1 MLEYLDYPFFRLAL
15 IGVVLISI
23 SAAMIGTYII
33 TRRLV
38 AISGGI
44 THACFGGL
52 GLGYYLGL
60 NPAVMAGV
68 FAIGSSACVEWLSSK
83 MNMREDSAI
92 AVIWAVGMAIGVLF
106 VFMTPGFVPEL
117 NSFLFGNILTI
128 STADAVAFAVFTLLL
143 VAFFA
148 LKYRQ
153 IVVCAFD
160 RDFATVI
167 NLPVKFISYTM
178 TAMIAVC
185 IVLTIRLVGVMLLM
199 SMLSLPMMTAEVFH
213 KDFGR
218 MMIVSVIISVLCG
231 VAGLFVGTLID
242 VPCSAIIVI
251 IMAAVY
257 IIARVIKIFVVRRHV
272 RASALSIAIALSAS
286 LLLSSCI
293 TNDTDSDIIS
303 VGDPLPQ
310 FSVTLDNGATVTTDD
325 LRGHVSLILFFS
337 TKCCDCQEV
346 VPIVDEIY
354 KTYADRITFVA
365 ISRAEGPEEVARFWQ
380 KNGLTMPYAARPDRE
395 IYNLF
400 ATSVVP
406 RIYISDPAG
415 VVSYIMPDNPHPA
428 RATLTTALDKLL

>member
-83 MNMREDSAI
+83 LNMREDSAI

-106 VFMTPGFVPEL
+106 VFMTPGYVPEL

-128 STADAVAFAVFTLLL
+128 STGDTVAFAVFTLLL
-143 VAFFA
+143 VTFFA
-148 LKYRQ
+148 FRYRQ
-153 IVVCAFD
+153 IVACAFD

-178 TAMIAVC
+178 TAMIAIC

-199 SMLSLPMMTAEVFH
+199 SMFSLPMMTAEVFH

-218 MMIVSVIISVLCG
+218 MMILSVIISVFSG

-257 IIARVIKIFVVRRHV
+257 LIARVCKTVMRRHAGS
-272 RASALSIAIALSAS
+272 RALNLAVALSAS
-286 LLLSSCI
+286 FLLASCI
-293 TNDTDSDIIS
+293 TDDTDTDVIS
-303 VGDPLPQ
+303 VGDPLPD
-310 FSVTLDNGATVTTDD
+310 FSVTLDNGATITTGD
-325 LRGHVSLILFFS
+325 LKGHVSLILFFS
-337 TKCCDCQEV
+337 AKCSDCREV
-346 VPIVDEIY
+346 VPIVDHIY
-354 KTYADRITFVA
+354 ENYADRVSFVA
-365 ISRAEGPEEVARFWQ
+365 ISRAEGPEEVARFW
-380 KNGLTMPYAARPDRE
+380 NEFGLTMPYAARPDRE

-406 RIYISDPAG
+406 RIYISEAAG
-415 VVSYIMPDNPHPA
+415 IVRYIMTDNPNPDE
-428 RATLTTALDKLL
+428 ATITSALDKLL

>member
-1 MLEYLDYPFFRLAL
+1 MLEYLYYPFFRLAL

-83 MNMREDSAI
+83 LNMREDSAI

-106 VFMTPGFVPEL
+106 VFMTPGYVPEL

-128 STADAVAFAVFTLLL
+128 STGDTVAFAVFTLLL
-143 VAFFA
+143 VTFFA

-153 IVVCAFD
+153 IVICAFD

-178 TAMIAVC
+178 TAMIAIC

-199 SMLSLPMMTAEVFH
+199 SMFSLPMMTAEVYY
-213 KDFGR
+213 KNFGK
-218 MMIVSVIISVLCG
+218 MMILSVIISVLCS
-231 VAGLFVGTLID
+231 VAGLFVGTFID
-242 VPCSAIIVI
+242 VPCSSIIVI
-251 IMAAVY
+251 IMVAVY
-257 IIARVIKIFVVRRHV
+257 LIARIFKTIVRSRV
-272 RASALSIAIALSAS
+272 KSSVLTVAAILSSAAIFT
-286 LLLSSCI
+286 SCI
-293 TNDTDSDIIS
+293 TDNTESDVIN
-303 VGDPLPQ
+303 VGDPLPD
-310 FSVTLDNGATVTTDD
+310 FSVTLNGATVTTDD
-325 LRGHVSLILFFS
+325 LKDHVSLILFFS
-337 TKCCDCQEV
+337 TKCSDCREV
-346 VPIVDEIY
+346 VPIVDHIY
-354 KTYADRITFVA
+354 EKYAGRVVFVT
-365 ISRAEGPEEVARFWQ
+365 ISRSEGPEEVARFW
-380 KNGLTMPYAARPDRE
+380 KDNNLSMPYAARPDRK

-406 RIYISDPAG
+406 RIYISDTAG
-415 VVSYIMPDNPHPA
+415 IVRYIMTDNPNPDE
-428 RATLTTALDKLL
+428 ATIVWALDNLL